1 MNFKLPKVLRLAASI
16 IICLSAGAIGSIFTI
31 SQVNSW
37 YLTLN
42 KPFFNPPSWVFS
54 PVWTTLFIL
63 MGISLYIVW
72 NKGIERRNVKKALY
86 IFGIQLILNVS
97 WSAVFFGM
105 ENLLGGL
112 IVIIL
117 LWIAIFITII
127 RFKKISKP
135 AAYLL
140 IPYIA
145 WVTFAGLLNLVI
157 WIIN

>member
-1 MNFKLPKVLRLAASI
+1 MNFKLPKVLKLAASI

-72 NKGIERRNVKKALY
+72 NKGIERRNVKQALY

>member
-1 MNFKLPKVLRLAASI
+1 MNFKLPKVLKLAASI

>member
-1 MNFKLPKVLRLAASI
+1 MDFKISKVLRFIASI
-16 IICLSAGAIGSIFTI
+16 IICLLAGIIGSIFTI
-31 SQVNSW
+31 SQVNTW

-63 MGISLYIVW
+63 MGVSLYIVW
-72 NKGIERRNVKKALY
+72 NEGIERRNIRHALY
-86 IFGIQLILNVS
+86 IFGVQLVLNVS

-117 LWIAIFITII
+117 LWITIFITII
-127 RFKKISKP
+127 RFKEISKA

-140 IPYIA
+140 IPYIV

-157 WIIN
+157 WMIN